1 MKKIIITLALA
12 GFISLGFTL
21 IENSTTSINEVS
33 SETAIKNNDDFA
45 KSNMQSE
52 KSDRRLASWD

>member
-33 SETAIKNNDDFA
+33 SETTIKNNDDFA

>member
-1 MKKIIITLALA
+1 MKKIIITIALA

-33 SETAIKNNDDFA
+33 SETTIKNNNDFA

>member
-1 MKKIIITLALA
+1 MKKIIITIALA

-21 IENSTTSINEVS
+21 FENSTTSINEVS
-33 SETAIKNNDDFA
+33 SETTIKNNDDFA